1 MSPVTPGA
9 PGRSD
14 TRCMSERIRTS
25 LETEFRSG
33 TLRGSGRVENVGE
46 GGLFVG
52 TNTIPDEGDA
62 VELSLRTPRG
72 LEIELS
78 GMVWWTRRSRGSQ
91 GASGFGLRILDED
104 GQELRSLLDS
114 L

>member
-1 MSPVTPGA
+1 
-9 PGRSD
+9 
-14 TRCMSERIRTS
+14 MSERIRTS